1 MKVAAFACAF
11 ITSEALL
18 TPSPLISKSVGRPS
32 RKLTVVSF
40 DPLGMLAQ
48 EMSREAGN
56 LGEHV
61 TWGIVEGTKVVGS
74 GIQYAAPIVGQGVQS
89 AAQAAAPIV
98 RQGFETAAPVLEQY
112 VKDVTP
118 VVNDAVA
125 RALNIATPAAQ
136 QAADKALVAVRPY
149 FDAGI
154 AVPDA
159 LADQARAAVGAEQFD
174 AALQTASKTKSGV
187 ASGLRSVA
195 SLLDGADESAAPPPQ
210 PAKPSRGFVEA
221 ALDSTG
227 IEAAVRA
234 KQDEA
239 MAPVLRFEAEITA
252 KVRQFALLSTGGL
265 VGLGLVKQFVEPLE
279 RAAQKAFLVLLASGL
294 IYGAIVYGPKAV
306 KIWAILHDD
315 ADALASAI
323 TTLSL

>member
-1 MKVAAFACAF
+1 MAAFACAF

-18 TPSPLISKSVGRPS
+18 TSSPLRVISKAS
-32 RKLTVVSF
+32 RKLNVVSF

-48 EMSREAGN
+48 EISREAGN

-61 TWGIVEGTKVVGS
+61 TWGIVSGTKVVGS

-98 RQGFETAAPVLEQY
+98 RQGFETAVPVLEQY
-112 VKDVTP
+112 VKDATP
-118 VVNDAVA
+118 VVNEAVA
-125 RALNIATPAAQ
+125 QALNIATPAAQ
-136 QAADKALVAVRPY
+136 QAVDKALAAVRPY
-149 FDAGI
+149 LDAGI
-154 AVPDA
+154 TVPNA
-159 LADQARAAVGAEQFD
+159 LADQVRAAFGAEEFD

-195 SLLDGADESAAPPPQ
+195 RLLDGAVDESAPPPPQ
-210 PAKPSRGFVEA
+210 PAKPSRGLIEA

-227 IEAAVRA
+227 IEAALRA

-252 KVRQFALLSTGGL
+252 KVRQFAMLSTGGL

-279 RAAQKAFLVLLASGL
+279 RTARKAFLILFASGL
-294 IYGAIVYGPKAV
+294 MYGAIVYGPRAV

-315 ADALASAI
+315 VDALTSVI
-323 TTLSL
+323 TLSL